1 MRKSNNKKTRDVT
14 AFIYLRLSRDDNL
27 EGESYSIGNQ
37 KKLLTKAAKDLGYS
51 NIVTFIDDGVSG
63 VTMNRPGFNDMMQQ
77 LEENRAAA
85 LLVKD
90 LSRLGRNYI
99 EVGRLMEEFFPEHDI
114 RLVAVSD
121 NIDTDEGENEMA
133 PIRNLFNE
141 WYARD
146 ISKKRRISNKIKG
159 NAGEPLG
166 QPPYGYIKD
175 PDNPKHWII
184 EEETAST
191 VRRIFS
197 MTLDGLGPEQ
207 IAAQLERDGILTPRA
222 YWQQRGIKRPGKGDL
237 DRPTKWGKTTIMQ
250 MLSIQE
256 YCGDILNFKTYS
268 KSYKNKK
275 RIDND
280 RENWLVF
287 KDVHEPIID
296 RVIWEQIQEK
306 RGKIRK
312 RKPKDG
318 ERNIFSGL
326 LVCADCGH
334 NLNYHF
340 NQGNHDI
347 KYFNCSNYRGNRG
360 TCSSTHYIRVDF
372 LEQVVLG
379 EIKRLTK
386 YAVHYEDQFLEAVM
400 GSSQKSAEAEH
411 KRKQKELAAAQARDN
426 ELDGLFER
434 IYEDNLSGK
443 LSDERFAKMSQRYE
457 AEQAELSEKM
467 KLLHHEIDKLSSS
480 SVSTDLFLSTVR
492 KYTRAKKLTPRMLNE
507 LINRI
512 EVHQAEKINGEWVQ
526 RLTIHYNCIGVLFIP
541 DTEPLPVPNVTVN
554 TRRGVYVTYEP
565 AQNEQQKT
573 SVLAGYQIL

>member
-184 EEETAST
+184 EEEAAST

-207 IAAQLERDGILTPRA
+207 IAAQLERDGVLTPKA

-400 GSSQKSAEAEH
+400 GSSQKCAEAEH

-457 AEQAELSEKM
+457 SEQTELSEKI
-467 KLLHHEIDKLSSS
+467 KQLRHEIEKLSSS

-512 EVHQAEKINGEWVQ
+512 EVHQSEKINGEWVQ
-526 RLTIHYNCIGVLFIP
+526 RLTIHYNCIGALFIP

-565 AQNEQQKT
+565 AQNE
-573 SVLAGYQIL
+573 

>member
-1 MRKSNNKKTRDVT
+1 M
-14 AFIYLRLSRDDNL
+14 IP
-27 EGESYSIGNQ
+27 
-37 KKLLTKAAKDLGYS
+37 YS

-184 EEETAST
+184 EEEAAST

-207 IAAQLERDGILTPRA
+207 IAAQLERDGVLTPRA

-250 MLSIQE
+250 MLSI
-256 YCGDILNFKTYS
+256 
-268 KSYKNKK
+268 
-275 RIDND
+275 
-280 RENWLVF
+280 
-287 KDVHEPIID
+287 
-296 RVIWEQIQEK
+296 
-306 RGKIRK
+306 RK
-312 RKPKDG
+312 HAT
-318 ERNIFSGL
+318 L
-326 LVCADCGH
+326 
-334 NLNYHF
+334 
-340 NQGNHDI
+340 
-347 KYFNCSNYRGNRG
+347 
-360 TCSSTHYIRVDF
+360 
-372 LEQVVLG
+372 
-379 EIKRLTK
+379 
-386 YAVHYEDQFLEAVM
+386 
-400 GSSQKSAEAEH
+400 
-411 KRKQKELAAAQARDN
+411 
-426 ELDGLFER
+426 
-434 IYEDNLSGK
+434 
-443 LSDERFAKMSQRYE
+443 
-457 AEQAELSEKM
+457 
-467 KLLHHEIDKLSSS
+467 
-480 SVSTDLFLSTVR
+480 
-492 KYTRAKKLTPRMLNE
+492 PR
-507 LINRI
+507 
-512 EVHQAEKINGEWVQ
+512 
-526 RLTIHYNCIGVLFIP
+526 LFICVY
-541 DTEPLPVPNVTVN
+541 PVTTIWKVKVTASAI
-554 TRRGVYVTYEP
+554 RR
-565 AQNEQQKT
+565 
-573 SVLAGYQIL
+573 SC

>member
-63 VTMNRPGFNDMMQQ
+63 VTMNRPGFNDMMRQ

-99 EVGRLMEEFFPEHDI
+99 EVGRLMEEFFPEHNI
-114 RLVAVSD
+114 RLIAVSD

-184 EEETAST
+184 EEEAAST

-207 IAAQLERDGILTPRA
+207 IAAQLERDGVLTPRA

-372 LEQVVLG
+372 LEQVILG

-443 LSDERFAKMSQRYE
+443 LSDERFSKMSQRYE
-457 AEQAELSEKM
+457 AEQAELAEKM
-467 KLLHHEIDKLSSS
+467 KLLRHEIDKLSSN

-526 RLTIHYNCIGVLFIP
+526 RLTIHYNCIGALFIP

-565 AQNEQQKT
+565 AQNE
-573 SVLAGYQIL
+573 

>member
-37 KKLLTKAAKDLGYS
+37 KKLLTKAAKDLGYT

-99 EVGRLMEEFFPEHDI
+99 EVGRLMEEFFPEHNI

-184 EEETAST
+184 EEEAAST

-207 IAAQLERDGILTPRA
+207 IAAQLERDGVLTPRA

-400 GSSQKSAEAEH
+400 GSSQKCAEAEY

-457 AEQAELSEKM
+457 EEQAGLSERIKVLR
-467 KLLHHEIDKLSSS
+467 KELDQLKVEA
-480 SVSTDLFLSTVR
+480 VSTDMFLATVR
-492 KYTRAKKLTPRMLNE
+492 KYTRAKKLTPRMVNE
-507 LINRI
+507 LIDHI
-512 EVHQAEKINGEWVQ
+512 DVFQSEKINGEWVQ
-526 RLTIHYNCIGVLFIP
+526 KLTIHYNCIGALFIP
-541 DTEPLPVPNVTVN
+541 DTDALPVPDVTVN
-554 TRRGVYVTYEP
+554 TRRGVFVTYES
-565 AQNEQQKT
+565 AQNEQ
-573 SVLAGYQIL
+573 

>member
-1 MRKSNNKKTRDVT
+1 MCITLV
-14 AFIYLRLSRDDNL
+14 LSQKAT
-27 EGESYSIGNQ
+27 ESGHFC
-37 KKLLTKAAKDLGYS
+37 AKDRLIPMIPYS

-121 NIDTDEGENEMA
+121 NIDTNEGENEMA

-184 EEETAST
+184 EEEAAST

-207 IAAQLERDGILTPRA
+207 IAAQLERDGVLTPRA
-222 YWQQRGIKRPGKGDL
+222 YWQQRGVKRPGKGDL

-400 GSSQKSAEAEH
+400 GSSQKCAEAEY

-457 AEQAELSEKM
+457 AEQAELSEKI
-467 KLLHHEIDKLSSS
+467 KQLRHEIEKLSSS

-526 RLTIHYNCIGVLFIP
+526 RLTIHYNCIGALFIP

-565 AQNEQQKT
+565 AQNE
-573 SVLAGYQIL
+573 

>member
-1 MRKSNNKKTRDVT
+1 MKKSNNKKTRDVT

-37 KKLLTKAAKDLGYS
+37 KKLLTKAAKDLGYT

-77 LEENRAAA
+77 LEENRASA

-99 EVGRLMEEFFPEHDI
+99 EVGRLMEEFFPEHNI

-184 EEETAST
+184 EEEAAST

-207 IAAQLERDGILTPRA
+207 IAAQLERDGVLTPRA

-306 RGKIRK
+306 RGKIRN

-426 ELDGLFER
+426 ELDVLFER
-434 IYEDNLSGK
+434 IYEDNLAGK

-457 AEQAELSEKM
+457 AEQAELAEKM
-467 KLLHHEIDKLSSS
+467 KLLHHEIDKLSSN

-526 RLTIHYNCIGVLFIP
+526 RLTIHYNCIGALFIP

-565 AQNEQQKT
+565 AQNE
-573 SVLAGYQIL
+573 

>member
-1 MRKSNNKKTRDVT
+1 MRKSNNKKTRDIT

-51 NIVTFIDDGVSG
+51 TIVTFIDDGVSG

-184 EEETAST
+184 EEEAAST

-207 IAAQLERDGILTPRA
+207 IAAQLERDGVLTPRA

-400 GSSQKSAEAEH
+400 GSSQKCAEAEY

-457 AEQAELSEKM
+457 AEQAELAEKM
-467 KLLHHEIDKLSSS
+467 KLLRHEIDKLSSN

-492 KYTRAKKLTPRMLNE
+492 KYTRAKKLPPRMLNE
-507 LINRI
+507 LINLI
-512 EVHQAEKINGEWVQ
+512 EVHQAEKINGDWVQ
-526 RLTIHYNCIGVLFIP
+526 RLTIHYNCIGALFIP
-541 DTEPLPVPNVTVN
+541 DTAPLPVANVTVN

-565 AQNEQQKT
+565 AQNE
-573 SVLAGYQIL
+573 

>member
-63 VTMNRPGFNDMMQQ
+63 VTMNRPGFNDMMRQ
-77 LEENRAAA
+77 LEENRASA
-85 LLVKD
+85 LLVKE

-175 PDNPKHWII
+175 PDNPKRWII
-184 EEETAST
+184 EEEAAST

-207 IAAQLERDGILTPRA
+207 IAAQLERDGVLTPRA

-457 AEQAELSEKM
+457 AEQAELAEKI

-526 RLTIHYNCIGVLFIP
+526 RLTIHYNCIGAMFIP

-565 AQNEQQKT
+565 AQNE
-573 SVLAGYQIL
+573 

>member
-37 KKLLTKAAKDLGYS
+37 KKLLTKAAKDLGYT
-51 NIVTFIDDGVSG
+51 NIVIFIDDGVSG
-63 VTMNRPGFNDMMQQ
+63 VTMNRPGFNDMMRQ

-184 EEETAST
+184 EEEAAST

-207 IAAQLERDGILTPRA
+207 IAAQLERDGILTPKA

-400 GSSQKSAEAEH
+400 GSSQKCAEAEY

-457 AEQAELSEKM
+457 AEQAELAEKM
-467 KLLHHEIDKLSSS
+467 KLLRHEIDKLSSN

-526 RLTIHYNCIGVLFIP
+526 RLTIHYNCIGALFIP

-565 AQNEQQKT
+565 AQN
-573 SVLAGYQIL
+573 A